1 MFRYIDSNRSVT
13 WRGES
18 SYFADEMEYAVISK
32 SCLVPNL
39 QNVAERFWQFSQH
52 VYANPELQ
60 SLCLSLQD
68 KQQRNINLLLWLS
81 FCQQQSWTVNL
92 EQLLAQ
98 IRDSEQKLAQF
109 RRHRKTIKPLLSD
122 TQYQLLL
129 KHELKLE
136 RRQQQLLVCSQQR
149 HPGKQT
155 AQQALTAYL
164 QQAEVAERYL
174 SRVSAVLV

>member
-1 MFRYIDSNRSVT
+1 
-13 WRGES
+13 
-18 SYFADEMEYAVISK
+18 MEYAVISK
-32 SCLVPNL
+32 SCLVPNF
-39 QNVAERFWQFSQH
+39 QNTVERFWRFSQH

-81 FCQQQSWTVNL
+81 FCQLQRWTVNL
-92 EQLLAQ
+92 DQLLGQ
-98 IRDSEQKLAQF
+98 IHHSEQKMMQF

-136 RRQQQLLVCSQQR
+136 RRQQQLLVLCQQR
-149 HPGKQT
+149 HPGEQ
-155 AQQALTAYL
+155 AAEQALKAYL
-164 QQAEVAERYL
+164 QQAEAAESYL
-174 SRVSAVLV
+174 SRVNAALRA